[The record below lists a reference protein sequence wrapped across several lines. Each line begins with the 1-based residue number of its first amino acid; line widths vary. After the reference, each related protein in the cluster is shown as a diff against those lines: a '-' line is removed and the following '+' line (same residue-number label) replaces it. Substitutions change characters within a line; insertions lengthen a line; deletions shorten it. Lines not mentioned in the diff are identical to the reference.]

1 MIFHIFG
8 TMSQLF
14 RRIVKLIKACPAFLP
29 LRLIGFAAGFS
40 IFVAVMT
47 ITPLTA
53 TLFTVGTI
61 PALAITPEEI
71 LDDPEL
77 EARARALS
85 KQLRCLV
92 CQNQSIDDSDA
103 DLARDLRIEVRS
115 QINAGRS
122 DEIIIDQ
129 IRQKYGDYV
138 LFNPPLDRGTVFL
151 WLAPIG
157 FVGLAVLIIV
167 LARRNLHTFVSPELG
182 ASDRARI
189 EAMLITRTSA
199 NSNEKGGH
207 KE

>member
-1 MIFHIFG
+1 MIFLAFVA
-8 TMSQLF
+8 MPWLF
-14 RRIVKLIKACPAFLP
+14 HRIVRLIKVYLSFMPTKP
-29 LRLIGFAAGFS
+29 LRLAVGFS
-40 IFVAVMT
+40 VFLTAMIMA
-47 ITPLTA
+47 PLT
-53 TLFTVGTI
+53 TTVLTVGTT
-61 PALAITPEEI
+61 PAFAVTPEEI
-71 LDDPEL
+71 LGDPKL

-103 DLARDLRIEVRS
+103 DLARDLRIEVRR
-115 QINAGRS
+115 QITAGRS
-122 DEIIIDQ
+122 DEAIIDQ

-167 LARRNLHTFVSPELG
+167 LARRNLHTLASPELG

-189 EAMLITRTSA
+189 EAMLVTCNSA

>member
-1 MIFHIFG
+1 MCRAFG
-8 TMSQLF
+8 AMPWLF
-14 RRIVKLIKACPAFLP
+14 NRIVRLIKVYLSFMPTKP
-29 LRLIGFAAGFS
+29 LRLAVGFS
-40 IFVAVMT
+40 VF
-47 ITPLTA
+47 LTA
-53 TLFTVGTI
+53 MIMAPITTTVLTVGTI
-61 PALAITPEEI
+61 PALAVTPEEI
-71 LDDPEL
+71 LGDPKL

-103 DLARDLRIEVRS
+103 DLARDLRIEVRR
-115 QINAGRS
+115 QITTGRS
-122 DEIIIDQ
+122 DEAIIDH

-167 LARRNLHTFVSPELG
+167 LTRRNLHTLASPELG

-189 EAMLITRTSA
+189 ETMLVPQQ
-199 NSNEKGGH
+199 
-207 KE
+207 

>member
-1 MIFHIFG
+1 MISLVFG
-8 TMSQLF
+8 TMSWLS
-14 RRIVKLIKACPAFLP
+14 RRTVRLIKVCPAFMP
-29 LRLIGFAAGFS
+29 MKRFRLAAGFS
-40 IFVAVMT
+40 VFVAAMT
-47 ITPLTA
+47 ITPLT
-53 TLFTVGTI
+53 TVILTVGTI

-71 LDDPEL
+71 LDDPKL

-103 DLARDLRIEVRS
+103 DLARDLRIEVRR
-115 QINAGRS
+115 QITAGRS

-167 LARRNLHTFVSPELG
+167 LARRNLHTLASPELG

-189 EAMLITRTSA
+189 EAMLATRNSA

>member
-1 MIFHIFG
+1 MILPAFG

-14 RRIVKLIKACPAFLP
+14 HRIVRLIKVYPPIVQTKP
-29 LRLIGFAAGFS
+29 LGLAAGFGV
-40 IFVAVMT
+40 FLAVM
-47 ITPLTA
+47 IISPLTKTVF
-53 TLFTVGTI
+53 TLGTV

-71 LDDPEL
+71 LGDPKL

-103 DLARDLRIEVRS
+103 DLARDLRIEVRR
-115 QINAGRS
+115 QITAGRS
-122 DEIIIDQ
+122 DEIIVDQ

-157 FVGLAVLIIV
+157 FVGLGVFIIV
-167 LARRNLHTFVSPELG
+167 LARRNLPNPAAPDLG

-189 EAMLITRTSA
+189 DTMLITR
-199 NSNEKGGH
+199 SNEKDRH

>member
-1 MIFHIFG
+1 MIPLAFG

-14 RRIVKLIKACPAFLP
+14 HRIVRLIKVYPPIMPTKP
-29 LRLIGFAAGFS
+29 LGFAAGFS
-40 IFVAVMT
+40 VFLAATI
-47 ITPLTA
+47 ITPLTITVF
-53 TLFTVGTI
+53 TLGTI

-71 LDDPEL
+71 LGDPKL

-103 DLARDLRIEVRS
+103 DLAHDLRIEVRR
-115 QINAGRS
+115 QITAGRS

-157 FVGLAVLIIV
+157 FVGLGVLIIV
-167 LARRNLHTFVSPELG
+167 LARRKLPVTASPDLG
-182 ASDRARI
+182 ASDRTRI
-189 EAMLITRTSA
+189 ETMLVTR
-199 NSNEKGGH
+199 SNEKGRH

>member
-1 MIFHIFG
+1 MI
-8 TMSQLF
+8 
-14 RRIVKLIKACPAFLP
+14 
-29 LRLIGFAAGFS
+29 
-40 IFVAVMT
+40 
-47 ITPLTA
+47 ITPLTITVF
-53 TLFTVGTI
+53 TLGTI

-71 LDDPEL
+71 LVDPKL

-103 DLARDLRIEVRS
+103 DLAHDLRIEVRR
-115 QINAGRS
+115 QITSGRS

-157 FVGLAVLIIV
+157 FVGLGVLIIV
-167 LARRNLHTFVSPELG
+167 LARRKLTVTASPELG
-182 ASDRARI
+182 ASDRTRI
-189 EAMLITRTSA
+189 ETMLVNAAMKKTDTK
-199 NSNEKGGH
+199 ND
-207 KE
+207 

>member
-1 MIFHIFG
+1 MILLAIG

-14 RRIVKLIKACPAFLP
+14 HRIVRLIKVYPPIMPTKP
-29 LRLIGFAAGFS
+29 LGLAAGFS
-40 IFVAVMT
+40 VFLAAMIITPST
-47 ITPLTA
+47 ITVF
-53 TLFTVGTI
+53 TLGTI

-71 LDDPEL
+71 LGDPKL

-103 DLARDLRIEVRS
+103 DLAHDLRIEVRR
-115 QINAGRS
+115 QLIAGHN

-151 WLAPIG
+151 WVAPIG
-157 FVGLAVLIIV
+157 FVGLGVLIIV
-167 LARRNLHTFVSPELG
+167 LARRKLPVTASPDLG
-182 ASDRARI
+182 ASDRTRI
-189 EAMLITRTSA
+189 ETMLANAAMKKTDTK
-199 NSNEKGGH
+199 ND
-207 KE
+207 

>member
-1 MIFHIFG
+1 MIFLAFG
-8 TMSQLF
+8 TMSQF
-14 RRIVKLIKACPAFLP
+14 FHRKVRLIKVDPSFMPTKP
-29 LRLIGFAAGFS
+29 LRLAAGFS
-40 IFVAVMT
+40 VFLAVMI
-47 ITPLTA
+47 ITPLIT
-53 TLFTVGTI
+53 TVFTVGTI

-71 LDDPEL
+71 LGDPKL

-103 DLARDLRIEVRS
+103 DLARDLRIEVRR
-115 QINAGRS
+115 QITAGRS

-138 LFNPPLDRGTVFL
+138 LLNPPLDGGTLLL

-157 FVGLAVLIIV
+157 FVGLGVMII
-167 LARRNLHTFVSPELG
+167 LLTRRNLVVS
-182 ASDRARI
+182 ASADLDAADRARI
-189 EAMLITRTSA
+189 ETMLVNRSH
-199 NSNEKGGH
+199 SNNNKTDRP

>member
-1 MIFHIFG
+1 MILLAFG

-14 RRIVKLIKACPAFLP
+14 HRIVRLIKVYPPIMPTKP
-29 LRLIGFAAGFS
+29 LGLAAGFS
-40 IFVAVMT
+40 VFLAAMI
-47 ITPLTA
+47 ITPLTITVF
-53 TLFTVGTI
+53 TLGTI

-71 LDDPEL
+71 LGDPKL

-103 DLARDLRIEVRS
+103 DLARDLRIEVRR
-115 QINAGRS
+115 QITAGRS

-157 FVGLAVLIIV
+157 FVGLGVLIIV
-167 LARRNLHTFVSPELG
+167 VSRRKLAVSASPDLG

-189 EAMLITRTSA
+189 ETMLVNAAMKKTDTK
-199 NSNEKGGH
+199 ND
-207 KE
+207 

>member
-1 MIFHIFG
+1 MILLAVG

-14 RRIVKLIKACPAFLP
+14 HRIVRLIKGYPTIVPTKP
-29 LRLIGFAAGFS
+29 LGFAVGFS
-40 IFVAVMT
+40 VFLAAMI
-47 ITPLTA
+47 ITPLTITVF
-53 TLFTVGTI
+53 TLGTI

-71 LDDPEL
+71 LGDPKL

-103 DLARDLRIEVRS
+103 DLAHDLRIEVRR
-115 QINAGRS
+115 QITAGRS

-157 FVGLAVLIIV
+157 FVGLGVLIIV
-167 LARRNLHTFVSPELG
+167 LARRKLPVTASPDLG
-182 ASDRARI
+182 ASDRTRI
-189 EAMLITRTSA
+189 ETMLVNAAMKKTDTK
-199 NSNEKGGH
+199 ND
-207 KE
+207 

>member
-1 MIFHIFG
+1 MILLAFG

-14 RRIVKLIKACPAFLP
+14 HRIARLIKADPPSMPTKP
-29 LRLIGFAAGFS
+29 LGFAAGFS
-40 IFVAVMT
+40 VFLAAMIITPST
-47 ITPLTA
+47 ITVF
-53 TLFTVGTI
+53 TLGTI

-71 LDDPEL
+71 LGDPKL

-103 DLARDLRIEVRS
+103 DLAHDLRIEVRR
-115 QINAGRS
+115 QITAGRS

-157 FVGLAVLIIV
+157 FVGLGVLIIV
-167 LARRNLHTFVSPELG
+167 LARRKLPVTASPDLG
-182 ASDRARI
+182 ASDRTRI
-189 EAMLITRTSA
+189 ETMLVNAAMKKTDTK
-199 NSNEKGGH
+199 ND
-207 KE
+207 

>member
-1 MIFHIFG
+1 MILLSFG

-14 RRIVKLIKACPAFLP
+14 HRIARLIKVYPPIMPTKPLGFGAGLGVFL
-29 LRLIGFAAGFS
+29 AAM
-40 IFVAVMT
+40 I
-47 ITPLTA
+47 ITPLTITVF
-53 TLFTVGTI
+53 TLGTI

-71 LDDPEL
+71 LGDRKL

-103 DLARDLRIEVRS
+103 DLAHDLRIEVRR
-115 QINAGRS
+115 QITAGRS

-151 WLAPIG
+151 WLAPMG
-157 FVGLAVLIIV
+157 FVGLGVLIIV
-167 LARRNLHTFVSPELG
+167 LARRKLPVTASPDLG
-182 ASDRARI
+182 ASDRTRI
-189 EAMLITRTSA
+189 ETMLVNAAMKKTDTK
-199 NSNEKGGH
+199 ND
-207 KE
+207 

>member
-1 MIFHIFG
+1 MILLAFG

-14 RRIVKLIKACPAFLP
+14 HRIVRLIKVYPPIVPTKP
-29 LRLIGFAAGFS
+29 LGLAAGFS
-40 IFVAVMT
+40 VFLAAMIITPST
-47 ITPLTA
+47 ITVF
-53 TLFTVGTI
+53 TLGTI

-71 LDDPEL
+71 LGDPKL

-103 DLARDLRIEVRS
+103 DLAHDLRIEVRR
-115 QINAGRS
+115 QLIAGHN

-157 FVGLAVLIIV
+157 FVGLGVLIIV
-167 LARRNLHTFVSPELG
+167 LARRKLPVTASPDLG
-182 ASDRARI
+182 ASDRTRI
-189 EAMLITRTSA
+189 ETMLVNAAMKKTDTK
-199 NSNEKGGH
+199 ND
-207 KE
+207 

>member
-1 MIFHIFG
+1 MP
-8 TMSQLF
+8 MKRF
-14 RRIVKLIKACPAFLP
+14 RL
-29 LRLIGFAAGFS
+29 AAGFS
-40 IFVAVMT
+40 VFVAAMT
-47 ITPLTA
+47 IMPLT
-53 TLFTVGTI
+53 TLVFTVGTI

-71 LDDPEL
+71 LDDPKL

-115 QINAGRS
+115 QINVGDS
-122 DEIIIDQ
+122 DEIIIEQ

-138 LFNPPLDRGTVFL
+138 LLNPPLEGGTAFL

-157 FVGLAVLIIV
+157 FVGLGAMIIV
-167 LARRNLHTFVSPELG
+167 LARRKHAVS
-182 ASDRARI
+182 ASPDLDATDRARI
-189 EAMLITRTSA
+189 ETILVTRNRA
-199 NSNEKGGH
+199 NRNEKDRP

>member
-1 MIFHIFG
+1 MILLAFG

-14 RRIVKLIKACPAFLP
+14 HRIVRLMKVYPPIMPTKP
-29 LRLIGFAAGFS
+29 LGLAAGFS
-40 IFVAVMT
+40 VFLAAMI
-47 ITPLTA
+47 ITPLT
-53 TLFTVGTI
+53 TTVLTVGTI

-71 LDDPEL
+71 LGDPKL

-103 DLARDLRIEVRS
+103 DLARDLRIEVRR
-115 QINAGRS
+115 QITAGRS
-122 DEIIIDQ
+122 DETIIDQ

-157 FVGLAVLIIV
+157 FVGLGVLIIV
-167 LARRNLHTFVSPELG
+167 LARRNLTVPNSPDLQ

-189 EAMLITRTSA
+189 ETMLVNHNRA
-199 NSNEKGGH
+199 NSIEKDKH

>member
-1 MIFHIFG
+1 MP
-8 TMSQLF
+8 T
-14 RRIVKLIKACPAFLP
+14 KP
-29 LRLIGFAAGFS
+29 LGFAAGFS
-40 IFVAVMT
+40 VFLAAMI
-47 ITPLTA
+47 ITPLTI
-53 TLFTVGTI
+53 TVFTVGTM

-71 LDDPEL
+71 LGDPKL

-103 DLARDLRIEVRS
+103 DLAHDLRIEVRR
-115 QINAGRS
+115 QITAGRS

-157 FVGLAVLIIV
+157 FVGLGVLIIV
-167 LARRNLHTFVSPELG
+167 LARRKLTVTASPELG
-182 ASDRARI
+182 ASDRTRI
-189 EAMLITRTSA
+189 ETMLANAAMKKTDTK
-199 NSNEKGGH
+199 ND
-207 KE
+207 

>member
-1 MIFHIFG
+1 MILLAFG

-14 RRIVKLIKACPAFLP
+14 HRIVRLIKVYPPIMPTKP
-29 LRLIGFAAGFS
+29 LGLAAGFS
-40 IFVAVMT
+40 VFLAAMIM
-47 ITPLTA
+47 TPLTI
-53 TLFTVGTI
+53 TVFKVGTL

-71 LDDPEL
+71 LGDPKL

-103 DLARDLRIEVRS
+103 DLARDLRIEVRR
-115 QINAGRS
+115 QITAGRS
-122 DEIIIDQ
+122 DGIIIDQ

-167 LARRNLHTFVSPELG
+167 LARRKLPVTASPDLG

-189 EAMLITRTSA
+189 EAMLVTR
-199 NSNEKGGH
+199 SNEKDRH

>member
-1 MIFHIFG
+1 MILLAFG

-14 RRIVKLIKACPAFLP
+14 HRIVRLIKVYPPIMPTKP
-29 LRLIGFAAGFS
+29 LGFAAGFCVFLAAM
-40 IFVAVMT
+40 I
-47 ITPLTA
+47 ITPLTITVF
-53 TLFTVGTI
+53 TLGTI

-71 LDDPEL
+71 LGDPKL

-103 DLARDLRIEVRS
+103 DLARDLRIEVRR
-115 QINAGRS
+115 QITAGRS
-122 DEIIIDQ
+122 DEIIIEQ

-157 FVGLAVLIIV
+157 FVGLGVLIIV
-167 LARRNLHTFVSPELG
+167 LARRKLPVTASPDLG
-182 ASDRARI
+182 ASDRTRI
-189 EAMLITRTSA
+189 ETMLANAAMKKTDTK
-199 NSNEKGGH
+199 ND
-207 KE
+207 

>member
-1 MIFHIFG
+1 MCRAFG
-8 TMSQLF
+8 TMLQF
-14 RRIVKLIKACPAFLP
+14 FHRKIRLIKVYPSFRPTKP
-29 LRLIGFAAGFS
+29 LLLAAGFS
-40 IFVAVMT
+40 VFLAAMM
-47 ITPLTA
+47 ITPLT
-53 TLFTVGTI
+53 TTVFTVGTI

-71 LDDPEL
+71 LSDPKL
-77 EARARALS
+77 EARARSLS

-103 DLARDLRIEVRS
+103 DLARDLRIEVRR
-115 QINAGRS
+115 QITAGRS

-129 IRQKYGDYV
+129 IRQKYGDFI
-138 LFNPPLDRGTVFL
+138 LFNPPLGRGTVFL

-167 LARRNLHTFVSPELG
+167 LARRNLPVLASPDLG

-189 EAMLITRTSA
+189 EAMLVTRKTA
-199 NSNEKGGH
+199 NGDENGGH

>member
-1 MIFHIFG
+1 MMCRAFGDMPWLFH
-8 TMSQLF
+8 
-14 RRIVKLIKACPAFLP
+14 RIVRLIKVYLSFMPTKP
-29 LRLIGFAAGFS
+29 LRLAAGFS
-40 IFVAVMT
+40 VFLAAMM
-47 ITPLTA
+47 ITPLT
-53 TLFTVGTI
+53 TTVFTVGTI

-71 LDDPEL
+71 LGDPKL

-103 DLARDLRIEVRS
+103 DLARDLRIEVRR
-115 QINAGRS
+115 QITAGRS

-138 LFNPPLDRGTVFL
+138 LFNPPLDGGTVFL

-157 FVGLAVLIIV
+157 FVGLGVSIIV
-167 LARRNLHTFVSPELG
+167 LARRKLPVTASPDLR

-189 EAMLITRTSA
+189 EAMLVTRNSA
-199 NSNEKGGH
+199 NSNEKDEF

>member
-1 MIFHIFG
+1 MIFLAFVA
-8 TMSQLF
+8 MPWLF
-14 RRIVKLIKACPAFLP
+14 HRIVRLIKVYLSFMPTKP
-29 LRLIGFAAGFS
+29 LRLAVGFS
-40 IFVAVMT
+40 VF
-47 ITPLTA
+47 LTA
-53 TLFTVGTI
+53 MIMAPITTTVLTVGTT
-61 PALAITPEEI
+61 PAFAVTPEEI
-71 LDDPEL
+71 LGDPKL

-103 DLARDLRIEVRS
+103 DLARDLRIEVRR
-115 QINAGRS
+115 QITAGRS

-167 LARRNLHTFVSPELG
+167 LARRSPHTLASPDLG

-189 EAMLITRTSA
+189 EAMLVTRNSA
-199 NSNEKGGH
+199 NSNEKGRQ

>member
-1 MIFHIFG
+1 MK
-8 TMSQLF
+8 
-14 RRIVKLIKACPAFLP
+14 VCPAFMPIKSFQL
-29 LRLIGFAAGFS
+29 ATGFS
-40 IFVAVMT
+40 VFLAAMT
-47 ITPLTA
+47 ITPLT
-53 TLFTVGTI
+53 TVIFTVGTM
-61 PALAITPEEI
+61 PALAITPEEM
-71 LDDPEL
+71 LDDPKL

-103 DLARDLRIEVRS
+103 DLARDLRIEVRR

-122 DEIIIDQ
+122 DETIIDQ

-167 LARRNLHTFVSPELG
+167 LARRNLHTLASPDLG

-189 EAMLITRTSA
+189 EAMLVTRSSA

>member
-1 MIFHIFG
+1 MIRLAFGAMPWLFH
-8 TMSQLF
+8 
-14 RRIVKLIKACPAFLP
+14 RIVRLIKVNPPFMPMKPFGLV
-29 LRLIGFAAGFS
+29 AGFS
-40 IFVAVMT
+40 VFLAAMIIAPLT
-47 ITPLTA
+47 ITALTLGA
-53 TLFTVGTI
+53 T
-61 PALAITPEEI
+61 PALAVTPEEI
-71 LDDPEL
+71 LGDPKL

-103 DLARDLRIEVRS
+103 DLARDLRIEVRR
-115 QINAGRS
+115 QITAGQS

-157 FVGLAVLIIV
+157 FVGLSVLIIM
-167 LARRNLHTFVSPELG
+167 LARRNPSVLASPDLG

-189 EAMLITRTSA
+189 EAMLVTRNSA
-199 NSNEKGGH
+199 NSSEKDGH

>member
-1 MIFHIFG
+1 MP
-8 TMSQLF
+8 T
-14 RRIVKLIKACPAFLP
+14 KP
-29 LRLIGFAAGFS
+29 LGLAAGFCVFLAAM
-40 IFVAVMT
+40 I
-47 ITPLTA
+47 ITPLTITVF
-53 TLFTVGTI
+53 TLGTI

-71 LDDPEL
+71 FEDPKL

-103 DLARDLRIEVRS
+103 DLAHDLRIEVRR
-115 QINAGRS
+115 QIIAGRS

-157 FVGLAVLIIV
+157 FVGLGVLIIV
-167 LARRNLHTFVSPELG
+167 LARRRLPVTASPDLG

-189 EAMLITRTSA
+189 ETMLVTRSD
-199 NSNEKGGH
+199 EKDRH
-207 KE
+207 KQ

>member
-1 MIFHIFG
+1 
-8 TMSQLF
+8 MSQF
-14 RRIVKLIKACPAFLP
+14 FHRKVRLIKVDPSFIPTKP
-29 LRLIGFAAGFS
+29 LRLAAAFS
-40 IFVAVMT
+40 VFLATMM
-47 ITPLTA
+47 ITPLT
-53 TLFTVGTI
+53 TTIFTVGTI
-61 PALAITPEEI
+61 PAFAITPEEI
-71 LDDPEL
+71 LGDPKL

-103 DLARDLRIEVRS
+103 DLARDLRIEVRR
-115 QINAGRS
+115 QITAGRS

-157 FVGLAVLIIV
+157 FIGLGVFIIA
-167 LARRNLHTFVSPELG
+167 LARRNLAVPNSPYVE
-182 ASDRARI
+182 AADRARI
-189 EAMLITRTSA
+189 ETMLVTHNRA
-199 NSNEKGGH
+199 NRDEKDKH

>member
-1 MIFHIFG
+1 MILLAFG

-14 RRIVKLIKACPAFLP
+14 HRIVRLIKGYPTFMPTKPLGLVACFSFFL
-29 LRLIGFAAGFS
+29 AAM
-40 IFVAVMT
+40 I
-47 ITPLTA
+47 ITPLTI
-53 TLFTVGTI
+53 TVFTVGTL

-71 LDDPEL
+71 LGDPKL

-103 DLARDLRIEVRS
+103 GLARDLRIEVRR
-115 QINAGRS
+115 QITAGRS

-157 FVGLAVLIIV
+157 FVGLGVLIIV
-167 LARRNLHTFVSPELG
+167 LARRKLPVTASPDLG
-182 ASDRARI
+182 ASDRTRI
-189 EAMLITRTSA
+189 ETMLVNAAMKKTDTK
-199 NSNEKGGH
+199 ND
-207 KE
+207 

>member
-1 MIFHIFG
+1 MMCSAFGAMPWLFH
-8 TMSQLF
+8 
-14 RRIVKLIKACPAFLP
+14 RIVRLIKVNLSFMPTKP
-29 LRLIGFAAGFS
+29 IRL
-40 IFVAVMT
+40 AVGLSVF
-47 ITPLTA
+47 LTA
-53 TLFTVGTI
+53 MILASITTTVLTVGTI
-61 PALAITPEEI
+61 PALAVTPEEI
-71 LDDPEL
+71 LGDPKL

-103 DLARDLRIEVRS
+103 DLARDLRVEVRR
-115 QINAGRS
+115 QITAGRS

-167 LARRNLHTFVSPELG
+167 LARRNLHTLASPELG

-189 EAMLITRTSA
+189 EAMLVTRNSA

-207 KE
+207 EE

>member
-1 MIFHIFG
+1 MIFFEFG
-8 TMSQLF
+8 TKSQLF
-14 RRIVKLIKACPAFLP
+14 RHLVRMIKVCPAFIPIKSFQL
-29 LRLIGFAAGFS
+29 AAAFS
-40 IFVAVMT
+40 IFLAGMT
-47 ITPLTA
+47 ITPLT
-53 TLFTVGTI
+53 TVIFTVGTI
-61 PALAITPEEI
+61 PAWAITPEEI

-77 EARARALS
+77 EARARAHS

-129 IRQKYGDYV
+129 IHQKYGDYV
-138 LFNPPLDRGTVFL
+138 LLNPPLDGGTLLL

-157 FVGLAVLIIV
+157 FVGLGVMII
-167 LARRNLHTFVSPELG
+167 LLTRRNLVVPTSADLD
-182 ASDRARI
+182 AADRARI
-189 EAMLITRTSA
+189 ETMLVTR
-199 NSNEKGGH
+199 SNEKDRH

>member
-1 MIFHIFG
+1 MPMKPFG
-8 TMSQLF
+8 L
-14 RRIVKLIKACPAFLP
+14 
-29 LRLIGFAAGFS
+29 AAGFS
-40 IFVAVMT
+40 VFVAAMT
-47 ITPLTA
+47 ITPLT
-53 TLFTVGTI
+53 TMVFTVGTT
-61 PALAITPEEI
+61 PVLAITPEEI
-71 LDDPEL
+71 LGDPKL

-103 DLARDLRIEVRS
+103 DLALDLRIEVRR
-115 QINAGRS
+115 QITGGHS

-157 FVGLAVLIIV
+157 FVGLGVLIIV
-167 LARRNLHTFVSPELG
+167 LARRNLAVPASPSLE
-182 ASDRARI
+182 ADDRARI
-189 EAMLITRTSA
+189 ETMLVTRNRA
-199 NSNEKGGH
+199 NNNEKNRQ

>member
-1 MIFHIFG
+1 MILLAFG

-14 RRIVKLIKACPAFLP
+14 YRIVRLIKVYPPIMPTKPPGLTACFSVFL
-29 LRLIGFAAGFS
+29 AAM
-40 IFVAVMT
+40 I
-47 ITPLTA
+47 ITPLTI
-53 TLFTVGTI
+53 TVFTVGTL

-71 LDDPEL
+71 LGDPKL

-103 DLARDLRIEVRS
+103 DLAHDLRIEVRR
-115 QINAGRS
+115 QITAGRS

-157 FVGLAVLIIV
+157 FVGLGVLIIV
-167 LARRNLHTFVSPELG
+167 LARRNLPIPASPDLG

-189 EAMLITRTSA
+189 ETMLVTR
-199 NSNEKGGH
+199 SNEKDRH